1 MKANRAKR
9 REQLEETLAQAQ
21 ETMDDHTSGR
31 RLLEDE
37 EFTRL
42 ERKINAYTRKLETM
56 TGELDDREVD
66 RVIQREQLREERDA
80 ARRLER
86 RQRESEL

>member
-1 MKANRAKR
+1 M
-9 REQLEETLAQAQ
+9 EEMLAQSQ
-21 ETMDDHTSGR
+21 ETMEDHTSGR

-56 TGELDDREVD
+56 QGELDEREVD
-66 RVIQREQLREERDA
+66 RVVQRERLREERDT